1 MPIDKRE
8 MNTTEKE
15 ITFLRG
21 IMNNAHTP
29 RQRTPSVIRMTIQSY
44 IATIDKRRWD
54 EGVDVA
60 AVRRYA
66 MGLLV

>member
-21 IMNNAHTP
+21 IINNAHTTA
-29 RQRTPSVIRMTIQSY
+29 RTPAVIRMTIQSY

-54 EGVDVA
+54 DGVDIEV
-60 AVRRYA
+60 VRRYA